1 MIMIISSY
9 NYNSTALE
17 IEKGVVPWL
26 VTSNCDSGHRMIVI
40 KYSNRHF
47 NDREL
52 LVFKVLS

>member
-1 MIMIISSY
+1 MILSSY

-47 NDREL
+47 NGWEL
-52 LVFKVLS
+52 LVFMALS